1 MVRGGYRI
9 SYYPQKLQDW
19 VGSQSSSVPVGASF
33 SNSVTNTA
41 LSPDGLPNYGLRS
54 VPQYIAG
61 VNTPDSI
68 INTNDTRL
76 LARGFNVGL
85 LDPHHTDGR
94 VQDWNLT
101 FEKEILDNTVM
112 RIGYIGNYG
121 DKQQQEVHYNDATPD
136 YIWYA
141 TTQTPLP
148 TGAFANVA
156 TRPYDQQAYGNITLY
171 APTGYGRYNGVQVE
185 LERRFNKGF
194 GFQIFWNHGNTYA
207 DQPRHRRHAERRCD
221 AEHQHVPAGRGS
233 RGLRR
238 AEPVPE
244 LQARPQYAE
253 APDPLEF
260 HRRTAHR
267 AGQETARQFQGH
279 RGEDRRR
286 LAGCRH
292 RQHACRDGGACR
304 PITIRPAIRS
314 RYYGFKYPIQDC
326 TSGSCFPG
334 YL

>member
-1 MVRGGYRI
+1 MKSGRLSTTRTARCSVSISPNTRWSPEPAWTTSSNWARPLRRFCPRLRSFGGNLISYQDAGAPQKLVYRNWHEFGPRLGFAYRAFEGKKTFVVRGGYRI

-19 VGSQSSSVPVGASF
+19 VGSQSGSVPVGASF

-68 INTNDTRL
+68 INTTDTRL

-101 FEKEILDNTVM
+101 FEKEILDNMVM

-141 TTQTPLP
+141 TTQSPLP
-148 TGAFANVA
+148 TGPFANVA

-171 APTGYGRYNGVQVE
+171 APTGYARYNGVQVE
-185 LERRFNKGF
+185 LERRFSKGL
-194 GFQIFWNHGNTYA
+194 GLPDLLEPREHDA
-207 DQPRHRRHAERRCD
+207 DQPRH
-221 AEHQHVPAGRGS
+221 G
-233 RGLRR
+233 
-238 AEPVPE
+238 
-244 LQARPQYAE
+244 
-253 APDPLEF
+253 
-260 HRRTAHR
+260 
-267 AGQETARQFQGH
+267 
-279 RGEDRRR
+279 
-286 LAGCRH
+286 
-292 RQHACRDGGACR
+292 
-304 PITIRPAIRS
+304 
-314 RYYGFKYPIQDC
+314 
-326 TSGSCFPG
+326 
-334 YL
+334 

>member
-1 MVRGGYRI
+1 MYRNWKQFGPRLGFAYRALDGKKAFVVRGGYRV

-19 VGSQSSSVPVGASF
+19 VGSQSGSVPVGASF

-101 FEKEILDNTVM
+101 FEKEIMSNTVM
-112 RIGYIGNYG
+112 RVGYVGNYG

-141 TTQTPLP
+141 TTKTPLP
-148 TGAFANVA
+148 TGPFANVA

-171 APTGYGRYNGVQVE
+171 APTGYGWYNGVEVE
-185 LERRFNKGF
+185 LERRFNKGL
-194 GFQIFWNHGNTYA
+194 GFQIFWNRREHDSG
-207 DQPRHRRHAERRCD
+207 QSRHRRYPKHRCD
-221 AEHQHVPAGRGS
+221 AKPERLPARIGS
-233 RGLRR
+233 NGL
-238 AEPVPE
+238 
-244 LQARPQYAE
+244 
-253 APDPLEF
+253 
-260 HRRTAHR
+260 
-267 AGQETARQFQGH
+267 
-279 RGEDRRR
+279 
-286 LAGCRH
+286 
-292 RQHACRDGGACR
+292 
-304 PITIRPAIRS
+304 
-314 RYYGFKYPIQDC
+314 
-326 TSGSCFPG
+326 
-334 YL
+334 